1 MKSEEHWEQV
11 YKTKPTDSL
20 SWFQEHA
27 LRSKRLIKQTGVR
40 LSAPIIDV
48 GGGASTLVDDL
59 LADGYSNL
67 TILDLSS
74 AALTETKNRLGS
86 ILSKEVQWLEANILD
101 AELTPHAYEIWHDRA
116 VFHFLTAKEDRQQYV
131 QAVIKAVM
139 PGGYFII
146 ATFAEDG
153 PNQCGGL
160 PAMRYSANELHAE
173 FGDSFALL
181 QHENESHRTPSGIT
195 QQFMYCSFQK
205 LVR

>member
-1 MKSEEHWEQV
+1 MKSKEHWEQV

-27 LRSKRLIKQTGVR
+27 LRSKLLIGQIGVS

-67 TILDLSS
+67 TVLDLSS

-86 ILSKEVQWLEANILD
+86 ILSKEVQWLEVNILD
-101 AELTPHAYEIWHDRA
+101 TNLAPHAYEIWHDRA

-131 QAVIKAVM
+131 QAVIKSVK
-139 PGGYFII
+139 PGGYIII

-153 PNQCGGL
+153 PNQCSGL
-160 PAMRYSANELHAE
+160 QAMRYSANELQAE
-173 FGDSFALL
+173 FGDSFTLL
-181 QHENESHRTPSGIT
+181 QHENESHRTPSGVT
-195 QQFMYCSFQK
+195 QQFIYCSFKK
-205 LVR
+205 LVP